1 MKYNQVMRIAA
12 IVLIALT
19 AGVLSVFA
27 QAGNIT
33 NSGTISNSGKIQ
45 LKGAFSGIPGA
56 INGTVEYNNPG
67 SQTIAAS
74 TYTNLTASGG
84 TGDKTLTTGTTVAG
98 ALTVNNTGKSLLLA
112 GGTLNLTGAAPIT
125 VSAGTVDFSSGT
137 VNYNGDADQTVYGT
151 SYKNLGISSIAS
163 HTKTAG
169 SAVAVTGTLTNAA
182 VATLD
187 FSGYGFTGTGATFAN
202 SGTLKSSS
210 TVAVT
215 SGVVIGGTF
224 EYDAAQTVA
233 PASYNNLTFAG
244 AGIKTFTSGSTYSIA
259 GAYTPG
265 AAANVYT
272 GSSIIYNGSSAQTIA
287 DVSYANLELSNSA
300 KTWTIGGYRGING
313 NLTLDA
319 NAATSVTGG
328 HNINVSGNVVVN
340 SNLSTDSAVVFANAS
355 STVSGLG
362 DIIGSVMRTHTLGAA
377 TAYTYNNSA
386 TTVAFTSAQSVPF
399 AMKLTKT
406 NPSGYVVNHSIGR
419 VYVPTYSGLA
429 AGTATV
435 ALGYAYSDVGSIT
448 QSKLKM
454 FDPTISRTTEIGVL
468 TNYTRDT
475 TTGASAY
482 GSIIVPALAY
492 TAIPTGQQIALDDR
506 YNLYKAIAASA
517 DWNIAATWDQNQ
529 VPGQYD
535 DAEIVA
541 SGITLNAAN
550 SINSIVIDASGSL
563 SIATAAAASLT
574 VRASAITTALL
585 NNGSLTVGS
594 AGFAGGLT
602 INANNL
608 DNEKTITVVNNASTV
623 LVNGTFTNGSSA
635 TLTNAGTVTV
645 Q

>member
-19 AGVLSVFA
+19 VGVLSVYA
-27 QAGNIT
+27 QTGNIT

-67 SQTIAAS
+67 TQTIAAS

-98 ALTVNNTGKSLLLA
+98 VLTVNNTGKSLLLA

-454 FDPTISRTTEIGVL
+454 FDPTISRTTEIGSP
-468 TNYTRDT
+468 YTRDT
-475 TTGASAY
+475 LTSASAY
-482 GSIIVPALAY
+482 GSIISSPLAY
-492 TAIPTGQQIALDDR
+492 TSIPTGVQIALDDR
-506 YNLYKAIAASA
+506 YNLYKATAASA

>member
-98 ALTVNNTGKSLLLA
+98 VLTVNNTGKSLLLA

-563 SIATAAAASLT
+563 SIATTATASLT
-574 VRASAITTALL
+574 VRATAVTTALQ

-594 AGFAGGLT
+594 AGFVGGLT

-608 DNEKTITVVNNASTV
+608 DNEKTMTVNNSLSTV

>member
-1 MKYNQVMRIAA
+1 
-12 IVLIALT
+12 
-19 AGVLSVFA
+19 
-27 QAGNIT
+27 
-33 NSGTISNSGKIQ
+33 
-45 LKGAFSGIPGA
+45 
-56 INGTVEYNNPG
+56 
-67 SQTIAAS
+67 
-74 TYTNLTASGG
+74 
-84 TGDKTLTTGTTVAG
+84 
-98 ALTVNNTGKSLLLA
+98 
-112 GGTLNLTGAAPIT
+112 
-125 VSAGTVDFSSGT
+125 
-137 VNYNGDADQTVYGT
+137 
-151 SYKNLGISSIAS
+151 
-163 HTKTAG
+163 
-169 SAVAVTGTLTNAA
+169 
-182 VATLD
+182 
-187 FSGYGFTGTGATFAN
+187 
-202 SGTLKSSS
+202 
-210 TVAVT
+210 
-215 SGVVIGGTF
+215 
-224 EYDAAQTVA
+224 
-233 PASYNNLTFAG
+233 
-244 AGIKTFTSGSTYSIA
+244 
-259 GAYTPG
+259 
-265 AAANVYT
+265 
-272 GSSIIYNGSSAQTIA
+272 
-287 DVSYANLELSNSA
+287 
-300 KTWTIGGYRGING
+300 
-313 NLTLDA
+313 LDA